1 MQHIKL
7 FEQFIAEFSMAEPM
21 VKPAPV
27 KEPSTRPATR
37 PKPGPIPSKQP
48 FKKPEPAKAQAEDV
62 IARLKSLE
70 SDEEL

>member
-7 FEQFIAEFSMAEPM
+7 FEQFIAEFTMTEPA

-27 KEPSTRPATR
+27 REPSTRPATR
-37 PKPGPIPSKQP
+37 PKPSPIPSKQP
-48 FKKPEPAKAQAEDV
+48 FKQPEPAKAQAEDV

-70 SDEEL
+70 SNEEL